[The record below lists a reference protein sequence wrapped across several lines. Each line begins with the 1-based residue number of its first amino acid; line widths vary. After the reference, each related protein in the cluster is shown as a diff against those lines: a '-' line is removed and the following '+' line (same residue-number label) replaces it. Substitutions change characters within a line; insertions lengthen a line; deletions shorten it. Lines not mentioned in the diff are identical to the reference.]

1 MRLLNGK
8 LFQKNAKH
16 TSNSRI
22 AKKKLLSLFKYIAFV
37 TNSPYEENA
46 LRTTRA
52 ELNFKKGRKK
62 EKEKSSVANKM
73 SIRSRW
79 CLNRPNVFWF
89 ICLNTL
95 GKWLA

>member
-16 TSNSRI
+16 ASNSRI
-22 AKKKLLSLFKYIAFV
+22 ATKKNWLSLFKYIAFV

-52 ELNFKKGRKK
+52 ELNFKKRRKK
-62 EKEKSSVANKM
+62 VRLQTKCRSVRDGA
-73 SIRSRW
+73 
-79 CLNRPNVFWF
+79 
-89 ICLNTL
+89 
-95 GKWLA
+95 